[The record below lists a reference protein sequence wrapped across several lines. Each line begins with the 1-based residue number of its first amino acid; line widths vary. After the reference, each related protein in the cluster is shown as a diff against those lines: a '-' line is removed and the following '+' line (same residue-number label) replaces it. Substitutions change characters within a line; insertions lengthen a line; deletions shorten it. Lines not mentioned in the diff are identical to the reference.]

1 MFVAE
6 AMSMRF
12 IPILIIAAAV
22 PCLAADDSPTVV
34 LYDFEGGVS
43 EWRANPWSGGQG
55 FIEPAP
61 EAKFGQGAMRLRY
74 EQIPQACNMIS
85 PYLPDDAPWREGD
98 YDSICF
104 WMKGDGSDG
113 YLSVVLATEVGDMAP
128 THSGRV
134 PLESTRWRRYCLKFG
149 TLWNREGDPFQL
161 RHLKRIYFGA
171 GGTHEVLIDQVQLQR
186 RLRQVPLEPV
196 DNAGPAPVEPAL
208 FADSIGQHYLTF
220 DAQIILEP
228 TCTAELT
235 VQWPLKQP
243 KELVRAMPAQTA
255 TGETWLALP
264 SAPDAEGEGRL
275 RLVCKEPDGE
285 RCFLGQYTFPVPL
298 EAPRLPPNDLEL
310 VPRPKSMLQHPTK
323 MALPRELNVYVLSQ
337 VDIARPALQRLTDDL
352 AKLYGRRLRYDARR
366 VPQTGPAIMMI
377 APAWE
382 NPEMPPEVTDRL
394 AGLRPQGY
402 ILHANPR
409 VMVLAALDEAGMRNG
424 AITLLQAI
432 QTASPSAEQ
441 ATAPGLTVLDWP
453 TLPLRAVNIGLPTS
467 RWGHPNDAPVPV
479 EFFIEYLQRT
489 VVDQKI
495 NVVGL
500 EINQGMKFDR
510 HPEISGP
517 AAWSK
522 DEVRRVVDFLRGQG
536 VEVFPLVNSLGHAS
550 WLVIP
555 IPELREDGDSQ
566 TLCTRH
572 PRVRLVL
579 EDVYSELIE
588 VFQPSMF
595 HFGLDEIRWQ
605 TLNVEP
611 EKRCPRCAG
620 LDKRDLFVEHVNWL
634 NGFARS
640 RNLRMLMWADMII
653 RQHNG
658 GPPFNLAD
666 TVNRLPKTITM
677 CDWSTTLAPLS
688 LWDLNQQGFTVWK
701 SNSRGV
707 NNAQLP
713 YVEANMWGIW
723 SKTPWLT
730 ESCWRALSY
739 SYLNQLVAAEY
750 SWNAYPDLLADG
762 VPMSEGFFDERP
774 LAQRRLAMT
783 PLPAS
788 GATLESVEPGEKVL
802 KLAGLELHPWAEPI
816 AAEQSFTIGR
826 PVAALYAL
834 LAADLPAEQATAFR
848 DEFKKKEHWQGV
860 PIGQFVI
867 GYEDGTETVQP
878 ILYGTHVRAVTA
890 DEPFPQAYAAMA
902 TVQADTRVEYLVQL
916 PNPSPEKPVAQV
928 RFVPGTMAAR
938 PLLMGL
944 ATRSV
949 WLEEE

>member
-1 MFVAE
+1 
-6 AMSMRF
+6 MRL

-22 PCLAADDSPTVV
+22 PCLGADEPPTVV

-85 PYLPDDAPWREGD
+85 PYLPDDAPCRDGD

-113 YLSVVLATEVGDMAP
+113 YLNVVLATEVGDMSP

-161 RHLKRIYFGA
+161 SALKRIYFGA
-171 GGTHEVLIDQVQLQR
+171 GGSHEVLIDQVQLQR

-208 FADSIGQHYLTF
+208 FADAIGQHYLTF
-220 DAQIILEP
+220 DAQIIMEP

-243 KELVRAMPAQTA
+243 RELVRTMPAETA
-255 TGETWLALP
+255 TEETWIPLP
-264 SAPDAEGEGRL
+264 SVPDAEGDGRL

-285 RCFLGQYTFPVPL
+285 RCFLGQYTFPVAL
-298 EAPRLPPNDLEL
+298 EAPRLPPDDLQL
-310 VPRPKSMLQHPTK
+310 LPRPKVMLQHPTK
-323 MALPRELNVYVLSQ
+323 MALPRELNAYVLSQ
-337 VDIARPALQRLTDDL
+337 VDIARPALQRLTDDFV
-352 AKLYGRRLRYDARR
+352 KLYGRRLRYDARR

-382 NPEMPPEVTDRL
+382 NPEMPPEMTDRL
-394 AGLRPQGY
+394 AGLKPQGY
-402 ILHANPR
+402 VLHVNPR

-432 QTASPSAEQ
+432 RTASPSAEQ

-479 EFFIEYLQRT
+479 EYFIEYLQRM

-536 VEVFPLVNSLGHAS
+536 VEVFPLVNSLGHAN

-588 VFQPSMF
+588 VFQPTMF

-653 RQHNG
+653 REHNG

-688 LWDLNQQGFTVWK
+688 LWDLNQKGFTVWK

-707 NNAQLP
+707 NNAQLLF
-713 YVEANMWGIW
+713 VEANMWGIW

-750 SWNAYPDLLADG
+750 SWNAYPDMLADG
-762 VPMSEGFFDERP
+762 VPMSESFFAERP
-774 LAQRRLAMT
+774 LVQKRLAMT

-788 GATLESVEPGEKVL
+788 GATLESVEPGDRPL
-802 KLAGLELHPWAEPI
+802 KLAGLELHPWAEPVT
-816 AAEQSFTIGR
+816 AEKSFAIGR

-834 LAADLPAEQATAFR
+834 LAADLPDDQAVAFR

-867 GYEDGTETVQP
+867 AYEDGTEASQP

-890 DEPFPQAYAAMA
+890 DEAFPEAFGAMA
-902 TVQADTRVEYLVQL
+902 SVQQAPRVQYLVQL

-928 RFVPGTMAAR
+928 RFVPGTLAAR
-938 PLLMGL
+938 PLLTAL
-944 ATRSV
+944 ATRGV
-949 WLEEE
+949 WLEEQ